1 VTEKLDPE
9 SVLNDCLDRLARGDT
24 LVACLFS
31 YPAEADWL
39 APLLSMAAR
48 LQAPDGPTLP
58 VGAFSAG
65 EARLLAQ
72 AAALRARQK
81 EMPPTRR
88 MAMPGLLV
96 GARRLVAAVM
106 ASLVLLLGVLSAGTV
121 SAASSS
127 LPGSPL
133 YPVKRAT
140 EALISSLA
148 PTPQLKTRVHLAW
161 ADRRLREIEAVTERG
176 AVADDTLLADLE
188 WETDRALAAAEQA
201 GPPALTAAVASTDH
215 QQTVL
220 KRLLEQAQAPARR
233 GLQRAVQA
241 SAERQSSARSALER
255 ATHSGPPLTPPG
267 QSEEKVPPG
276 QDKKAGPTPE
286 TTLATP
292 AKVEPVEDS
301 VSPPGKGQGQDTKPE
316 QGGGN
321 GQGQDAAH
329 GQDKVGGSGPD
340 QSPGKGVD
348 KKDELQPPGKDKN
361 PEQGPAL
368 DDGSNPGQS
377 GDKPDKPDNPGKGKD
392 KKDK

>member
-1 VTEKLDPE
+1 MTEKLDPE

-127 LPGSPL
+127 
-133 YPVKRAT
+133 
-140 EALISSLA
+140 
-148 PTPQLKTRVHLAW
+148 
-161 ADRRLREIEAVTERG
+161 
-176 AVADDTLLADLE
+176 
-188 WETDRALAAAEQA
+188 
-201 GPPALTAAVASTDH
+201 
-215 QQTVL
+215 
-220 KRLLEQAQAPARR
+220 
-233 GLQRAVQA
+233 
-241 SAERQSSARSALER
+241 
-255 ATHSGPPLTPPG
+255 
-267 QSEEKVPPG
+267 
-276 QDKKAGPTPE
+276 
-286 TTLATP
+286 
-292 AKVEPVEDS
+292 
-301 VSPPGKGQGQDTKPE
+301 
-316 QGGGN
+316 
-321 GQGQDAAH
+321 
-329 GQDKVGGSGPD
+329 
-340 QSPGKGVD
+340 
-348 KKDELQPPGKDKN
+348 
-361 PEQGPAL
+361 
-368 DDGSNPGQS
+368 
-377 GDKPDKPDNPGKGKD
+377 
-392 KKDK
+392 